1 MGRPVEYTR
10 ARRMAMQAVLT
21 LVLGVSILFAWLM
34 SRAHAA
40 RIYPPNWQARKV
52 GGFSV
57 DAPGGWTASVVR
69 TRAGDYITV
78 DEPGQKRG
86 RQIHILDE
94 PVTNEGQTSSLDV
107 AMSFFNDEF
116 PAGDFQNIDFL
127 GQKGV
132 WIEVPMEISGDSMR
146 PGYLAAFALL
156 PPNRLVLVKMTG
168 PPIFVPGDIQL
179 FKRFVQSLK
188 DLHGKGE
195 TVAKSNP
202 WGLKYVSDESS
213 GSNAF

>member
-1 MGRPVEYTR
+1 
-10 ARRMAMQAVLT
+10 MAMQAVLT
-21 LVLGVSILFAWLM
+21 LVLGVSILLAWLM

-40 RIYPPNWQARKV
+40 RIYPAKWETGKV
-52 GGFSV
+52 GVFSV
-57 DAPGGWTASVVR
+57 EAPAGWTASVVR
-69 TRAGDYITV
+69 SRVGSYITV

-94 PVTNEGQTSSLDV
+94 PVRDESQTSSLDV

-132 WIEVPMEISGDSMR
+132 WIEVPMEISGESMR

-188 DLHGKGE
+188 DLHGKGQ
-195 TVAKSNP
+195 TVARANP
-202 WGLKYVSDESS
+202 WGLQYVSDESS
-213 GSNAF
+213 GSNGF

>member
-1 MGRPVEYTR
+1 
-10 ARRMAMQAVLT
+10 MAMQAVLT
-21 LVLGVSILFAWLM
+21 LVLGVSILLAWLM

-40 RIYPPNWQARKV
+40 RIYPAKWETGKV
-52 GGFSV
+52 GVFSV
-57 DAPGGWTASVVR
+57 EAPAGWTASVVR
-69 TRAGDYITV
+69 SRVGSYITV

-94 PVTNEGQTSSLDV
+94 PVRDEGQTSSLDV

-132 WIEVPMEISGDSMR
+132 WIEVPMKISGESMR

-188 DLHGKGE
+188 DLHGKGQ
-195 TVAKSNP
+195 TVARANP
-202 WGLKYVSDESS
+202 WGLQYVSDESS
-213 GSNAF
+213 GSNGF

>member
-21 LVLGVSILFAWLM
+21 LVLGISILLAWLM

-40 RIYPPNWQARKV
+40 RIYPPNWETRKV
-52 GGFSV
+52 GGFAIDV
-57 DAPGGWTASVVR
+57 PIGWTASVIRPRV
-69 TRAGDYITV
+69 GSYIAV

-86 RQIHILDE
+86 RQLHIIDE
-94 PVTNEGQTSSLDV
+94 PFKDEGQSSLDV
-107 AMSFFNDEF
+107 AMNFFNDEF
-116 PAGDFQNIDFL
+116 PADEFQNIDLL

-132 WIEVPMEISGDSMR
+132 WIEVPTEISGDTMR

-156 PPNRLVLVKMTG
+156 PSNRLLLVKMTG

-188 DLHGKGE
+188 DLHGKGQ
-195 TVAKSNP
+195 TVARSNP
-202 WGLKYVSDESS
+202 WGLKYVSDDSS
-213 GSNAF
+213 GSSAS